1 MCRNLRQV
9 KSTGILKQGVTGI
22 MHHGIFQYCPDLS
35 VVELPESVE
44 SVGQTLFSANVHLD
58 VLTLGRNLKYLAF
71 NALGNSSVKVFTVNA
86 PEPPSLEIYSL
97 PEQVEQVIVPKGA
110 LQAYNHK
117 VDNES
122 LRNSWGT
129 LVGRMKESN

>member
-1 MCRNLRQV
+1 
-9 KSTGILKQGVTGI
+9 

-71 NALGNSSVKVFTVNA
+71 NALGNSSVKDVYRECTGTSFFRNLFFT
-86 PEPPSLEIYSL
+86 
-97 PEQVEQVIVPKGA
+97 
-110 LQAYNHK
+110 
-117 VDNES
+117 
-122 LRNSWGT
+122 GT
-129 LVGRMKESN
+129 S

>member
-110 LQAYNHK
+110 LQATTIK
-117 VDNES
+117 LTMRAFEI
-122 LRNSWGT
+122 
-129 LVGRMKESN
+129 VGEH

>member
-1 MCRNLRQV
+1 MCL
-9 KSTGILKQGVTGI
+9 TFGV
-22 MHHGIFQYCPDLS
+22 QYT
-35 VVELPESVE
+35 
-44 SVGQTLFSANVHLD
+44 VGQTLFSANVHFD
-58 VLTLGRNLKYLAF
+58 VLTLGRNLKHLAF

-97 PEQVEQVIVPKGA
+97 PEQVEQVVVPKGA